1 MLPAIQEEISVQE
14 SAKENPDSNNSESQP
29 IPDNQQSPEENATDN
44 GNSDNQQ
51 SVTIESQLPTE
62 NERPKLKVFTPRG
75 QKSTDNTVSTFTSF
89 FTPSKGKTFTLADK
103 ETHREYCLSLFRR
116 NRWMKHF
123 QLLRHSPYRCANRVP
138 PLNSH

>member
-62 NERPKLKVFTPRG
+62 NEL
-75 QKSTDNTVSTFTSF
+75 
-89 FTPSKGKTFTLADK
+89 
-103 ETHREYCLSLFRR
+103 
-116 NRWMKHF
+116 
-123 QLLRHSPYRCANRVP
+123 P
-138 PLNSH
+138 PN